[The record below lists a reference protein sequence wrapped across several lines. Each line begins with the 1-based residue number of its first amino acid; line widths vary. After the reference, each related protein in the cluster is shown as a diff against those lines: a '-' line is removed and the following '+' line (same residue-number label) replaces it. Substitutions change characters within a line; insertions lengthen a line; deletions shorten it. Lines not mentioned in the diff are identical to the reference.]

1 MNRSINISTSTIL
14 RFILI
19 ILGLVFLY
27 LIRDILL
34 LLFLSLI
41 IAAAADGPVDWLAR
55 HKVRRIFGAAIV
67 YLLAFLVLALFAY
80 LVFPPLAGQIKSL
93 ATDLPRYISGLGA
106 NVEIF
111 QQKFGVHPFQ
121 KFLEEASVRLSNISS
136 NIIGAAI
143 NIFGGI
149 FSAGIVLVISI
160 YLVIQ
165 DVDIKNFLST
175 VTPPHNRAYVFS
187 LVSRI
192 QSKLGGW
199 LRGQFILM
207 AVMGTLVYIGLT
219 LLGVKFALTLAL
231 FAGLM
236 EIIPYIGPIIAA
248 TPAIILALLQSP
260 FLALLVLG
268 LFVLAQ
274 QMENYLIVPQIMKR
288 AVGLNPLVIIISM
301 IIGGKLAGILG
312 IAIAVPMA
320 ATLSVFLS
328 DIFKRESEI

>member
-1 MNRSINISTSTIL
+1 MNRSINISTSTL
-14 RFILI
+14 FRFILI

-41 IAAAADGPVDWLAR
+41 IAAAVDGPVDWLAR
-55 HKVRRIFGAAIV
+55 HRVRRIFGAAIV
-67 YLLAFLVLALFAY
+67 YLLAFLILALFIY
-80 LVFPPLAGQIKSL
+80 LVFPPLAGQVKSL
-93 ATDLPRYISGLGA
+93 ATDLPHYIGGLDA
-106 NVEIF
+106 NVGIF
-111 QQKFGVHPFQ
+111 QEKFGAYPFQ
-121 KFLEEASVRLSNISS
+121 KFLEEVSVRLSNISS
-136 NIIGAAI
+136 DIIGAAI

-149 FSAGIVLVISI
+149 FSAGIVLVISV

-165 DVDIKNFLST
+165 DVNIKNFLSA
-175 VTPPHNRAYVFS
+175 VTPPGSRAYVLS

-192 QSKLGGW
+192 QSKLGSW

-207 AVMGTLVYIGLT
+207 AVMGALVYIGLT

-236 EIIPYIGPIIAA
+236 EIIPYLGPIISA
-248 TPAIILALLQSP
+248 TPAIILAFLQSP

-274 QMENYLIVPQIMKR
+274 QMENYLIAPQIMKR
-288 AVGLNPLVIIISM
+288 VVGLNPLVIIISM

-328 DIFKRESEI
+328 DIFRKEN